1 MKHNSRLW
9 PTTIFLLSAVLAL
22 IGCAGNKSGPAP
34 GKDPAVTSAAPAT
47 APTQPQTVPE
57 APAPRHYKKFAEMPS
72 EPFPGDG
79 WQNLFDGH
87 SLAGWGVVNFAGH
100 GEVEVESG
108 AVVLPMGDPFTGV
121 TYTNSFPKMNYE
133 IGLEALRVMGTDF
146 FCGLTVPVGESH
158 CSLILGGWG
167 GSLVG
172 ISSLDSMDAS
182 ENETTKFKQFENGK
196 WHRVRLRVTEKKI
209 EVWIGDEKLVDV
221 STEGRRIA
229 LRPGEI
235 ERCAPLGIAAWQ
247 TTGMVREIKFRRVE
261 GPDTPP
267 KKQDY

>member
-1 MKHNSRLW
+1 MKHILRLW
-9 PTTIFLLSAVLAL
+9 PTTFLMVAGIVVLSSCVHQER
-22 IGCAGNKSGPAP
+22 NPAP
-34 GKDPAVTSAAPAT
+34 AKAPSEVATPAPVTNSTPPAA
-47 APTQPQTVPE
+47 E
-57 APAPRHYKKFAEMPS
+57 SPAPRHYKKFADIPF

-79 WQNLFDGH
+79 WQDLLDGN
-87 SLAGWGVVNFAGH
+87 SLTGWAVVNFAGH

-108 AVVLPMGDPFTGV
+108 AIVLPMGDPFTGV
-121 TYTNSFPKMNYE
+121 SYTNSFPKVNYE
-133 IGLEALRVMGTDF
+133 IALEAMRVMGTDF
-146 FCGLTVPVGESH
+146 FCGLTVPVRDSH

-196 WHRVRLRVTEKKI
+196 WHRIRLRVTEKKI
-209 EVWIGDEKLVDV
+209 EGWIGDEKLVDV
-221 STEGRRIA
+221 SIEGRKIA

-247 TTGMVREIKFRRVE
+247 TTAMVREIKYRRVE
-261 GPDTPP
+261 GPETPP